1 MEFLQLHAEDD
12 DSDIEMEEAAEE
24 ENEEDR
30 KFMDDSEN
38 VSFSNS
44 PPFHRNVDNNFENAI
59 NDSFDFL
66 IDKDSQVKNYMLRG
80 LIKSRI

>member
-1 MEFLQLHAEDD
+1 MEFLQLYAEDD

-24 ENEEDR
+24 ENQEDR

-59 NDSFDFL
+59 ISEFL